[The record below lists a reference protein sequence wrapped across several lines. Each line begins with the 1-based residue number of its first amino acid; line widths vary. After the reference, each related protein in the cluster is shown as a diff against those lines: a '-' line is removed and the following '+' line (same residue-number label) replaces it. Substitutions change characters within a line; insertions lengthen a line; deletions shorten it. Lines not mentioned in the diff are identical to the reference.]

1 MCELVRA
8 NRPRSRRPRFHRIR
22 LLPRR
27 SRAGDALV
35 FRLRT
40 GCSALPC
47 GWTKGLVI
55 PRAPICP
62 ARRRFFFVGMRDSL
76 PGSFAALTEGL
87 WLHFA
92 CSSREDFDAGLRI
105 FELFAAGFAQFHT
118 SLEQIEGALERQFA
132 VLHLFHDGF
141 ELLQS
146 FFETGRLGFTRRLR
160 VLASL
165 LLGHLSIIRG
175 ARM

>member
-1 MCELVRA
+1 LL
-8 NRPRSRRPRFHRIR
+8 FHRIQ
-22 LLPRR
+22 LPLPR
-27 SRAGDALV
+27 SQAGAARV
-35 FRLRT
+35 CRPRT
-40 GCSALPC
+40 GCSASPC
-47 GWTKGLVI
+47 GWSKGLAT

-62 ARRRFFFVGMRDSL
+62 ARRRFFFVGKRGSL
-76 PGSFAALTEGL
+76 PGSFAALTERL

-141 ELLQS
+141 KLL
-146 FFETGRLGFTRRLR
+146 
-160 VLASL
+160 
-165 LLGHLSIIRG
+165 
-175 ARM
+175 